1 MFIDEKIQEYIEH
14 EKKDWQAC
22 KELWKKIKD
31 EIKRDKELHKYIST
45 YENDF
50 LHQELKK
57 DFDKVLDSIEILA
70 NIFGFKTG
78 IEISMLCCFLIHGG
92 YLTKEEY
99 CYHNK
104 IFDIKEFSNDKRIS
118 FALKIFSGIGC
129 CRHTSAFLKE
139 VLDRFNI
146 NNYMA
151 PVDTSIEDFNIC
163 EIRLFLHDIHREFTV
178 HNHIINYIREEHY
191 NYFLDITSKQIKIFG
206 ACNQFAYSL
215 DGYDLVIPLYSY
227 SSSSWNDEFTDYRK
241 VLSISREEADYLID
255 KANATLRKCDAN
267 QDLFEKFYLQNIDN
281 YRSINENY
289 NKIYE
294 KEKSLRLIKCD
305 KQK

>member
-1 MFIDEKIQEYIEH
+1 MFIDEKIKEYIEH
-14 EKKDWQAC
+14 EKVEWQEVRKIWEEIKKLRVQQ
-22 KELWKKIKD
+22 KELD
-31 EIKRDKELHKYIST
+31 NYLST
-45 YENDF
+45 YENDS
-50 LHQELKK
+50 LHKELKK
-57 DFDKVLDSIEILA
+57 DFDKVLDNIESLA
-70 NIFGFKTG
+70 NTFNFKTG

-92 YLTKEEY
+92 YLTKKEY

-163 EIRLFLHDIHREFTV
+163 EIRLFLHDIHRKFTV

-267 QDLFEKFYLQNIDN
+267 QDLFMEFYLQNLDN
-281 YRSINENY
+281 YRSITEIY
-289 NKIYE
+289 NKVYE
-294 KEKSLRLIKCD
+294 KEKSLNLIK
-305 KQK
+305 K

>member
-1 MFIDEKIQEYIEH
+1 MFIDEKIKEYIEH
-14 EKKDWQAC
+14 EKVEWQ
-22 KELWKKIKD
+22 EVRKIWE
-31 EIKRDKELHKYIST
+31 EIKKLRVQQKVLDNYLST
-45 YENDF
+45 YENDS
-50 LHQELKK
+50 LHKELKK
-57 DFDKVLDSIEILA
+57 DFDKVLDNIESLA
-70 NIFGFKTG
+70 NTFNFKTG

-227 SSSSWNDEFTDYRK
+227 SSSSWNDEFIDYRK